1 MLISSSHPEE
11 CRVAVVVDG
20 ELDELDIKTGPK
32 EATVGNI
39 YKGAVTRVEPS
50 LQAVFVNYG
59 SSKNGFLSVND
70 IHPSYF
76 PESFHNS
83 KRRPRIQD
91 VFKKDDHVVVQIVKE
106 ERGTK
111 GAALT
116 TNISLAGRYLVLM
129 PGAELCGVSRK
140 IELETE
146 RRELKEILKQLN
158 PPENMGFIIRT
169 AGLGRTKTELS
180 RDLNY
185 LLRLWKTIEKTM
197 GSEPAPCLLHKEHDL
212 VVRAIR
218 EHFSADITEILVDDK
233 EVYNKTRDFFRQVMP
248 KFEKLVKPYQ
258 EKRPLFNKY
267 QLEEQIER
275 VYSRRIKLKSG
286 GYIIIDP
293 TEAMVTIDVNSGK
306 ATREKEVEDTAFVV
320 NMEAAPEVARQ
331 LRLRDLGGII
341 VIDFIDMMNKKHIQ
355 EVERELRAS
364 LKRDRAKTKVLRMSA
379 LGLLEL
385 SRQRLRSSLGEG
397 EYHDCHL
404 CEGTGRLRAPETSSL
419 YVFRKIKSLLT
430 KGDVKEVRA
439 TVPSLVADYIL
450 NFMRAELFSLESQYG
465 ARIVILGKTNLPDS
479 QIAMESFREDETQP
493 IPSVQIIELVE
504 PVNEDFQPLEE
515 EIPAP
520 EAAVTSVKEKEAK
533 APRRRRRPRK
543 KAKPA
548 EGSDSLPMD
557 TEESLV
563 SPLEQ
568 EVGSISVMES
578 TEVPWEI
585 SEPSPDH
592 DANRRKSAS
601 ANHTKT
607 KVSDVSSGDGSSS
620 SQPEP
625 GSSPDISDGSQLLS
639 AQEISE
645 ESGSSGSQDH
655 EILKKERPHRKA
667 SLQDYL
673 PFS

>member
-1 MLISSSHPEE
+1 MTKKMLINSSHPEE

-39 YKGAVTRVEPS
+39 YKGVITRIEPS

-59 SSKNGFLSVND
+59 SLKNGFLSVND

-76 PESFHNS
+76 PESFHDS
-83 KRRPRIQD
+83 RRRPRIQEI
-91 VFKKDDHVVVQIVKE
+91 FKKDDHVVVQVVKE
-106 ERGTK
+106 ERGNK

-116 TNISLAGRYLVLM
+116 TNVSLAGRYLVLM

-140 IELETE
+140 IEEEAE
-146 RRELKEILKQLN
+146 RKQLKEIIKQLC
-158 PPENMGFIIRT
+158 PPDNMGFIVRT

-185 LLRLWKTIEKTM
+185 LLRLWKTIEKNM
-197 GSEPAPCLLHKEHDL
+197 ASEPAPCLLHKEHDL

-233 EVYNKTRDFFRQVMP
+233 EVFNKTRDFFRQVMP

-275 VYSRRIKLKSG
+275 VYSRKIKLKSG
-286 GYIIIDP
+286 GYIIIES

-320 NMEAAPEVARQ
+320 NMEAAPEIARQ

-355 EVERELRAS
+355 EVEKV
-364 LKRDRAKTKVLRMSA
+364 LKSAMRRDRAKTKVLRMSS

-397 EYHDCHL
+397 EYHDCPL
-404 CEGTGRLRAPETSSL
+404 CEGSGRLRAPETNSL
-419 YVFRKIKSLLT
+419 YVFRRIKAILV
-430 KGDVKEVRA
+430 KGDIREVRA
-439 TVPSLVADYIL
+439 TIPSQVADYIL
-450 NFMRAELFSLESQYG
+450 NFMRAELHTLESQYG
-465 ARIVILGKTNLPDS
+465 ARIVILGKNNLPDS
-479 QIAMESFREDETQP
+479 GITLEYFKEDESQQTAV
-493 IPSVQIIELVE
+493 IPMIELIEPAHRAIE
-504 PVNEDFQPLEE
+504 PVKEE
-515 EIPAP
+515 SPIEELQFVSEP
-520 EAAVTSVKEKEAK
+520 EKEAK
-533 APRRRRRPRK
+533 TPRRRRRPRK
-543 KAKPA
+543 KTKPSENVQELTVGSEEPMSAKMASEADSNSSGDASELEPDSISSSVKT
-548 EGSDSLPMD
+548 GS
-557 TEESLV
+557 ESLV
-563 SPLEQ
+563 QGTADVGGRVIADTIPEEKMSSDSGELET
-568 EVGSISVMES
+568 SL
-578 TEVPWEI
+578 P
-585 SEPSPDH
+585 
-592 DANRRKSAS
+592 
-601 ANHTKT
+601 
-607 KVSDVSSGDGSSS
+607 
-620 SQPEP
+620 
-625 GSSPDISDGSQLLS
+625 
-639 AQEISE
+639 AQDE
-645 ESGSSGSQDH
+645 
-655 EILKKERPHRKA
+655 KERPLLKKSRPRKKA
-667 SLQDYL
+667 TLQDYL

>member
-1 MLISSSHPEE
+1 MTKKMLINSSHPEE

-39 YKGAVTRVEPS
+39 YKGVITRIEPS

-70 IHPSYF
+70 IHSSYF
-76 PESFHNS
+76 PESFHDS
-83 KRRPRIQD
+83 RRRPRIQEI
-91 VFKKDDHVVVQIVKE
+91 FKKDDHVVVQVVKE
-106 ERGTK
+106 ERGNK

-140 IELETE
+140 IEEEAE
-146 RRELKEILKQLN
+146 RKQLKEIIKQLC
-158 PPENMGFIIRT
+158 PPDNMGFIVRT

-185 LLRLWKTIEKTM
+185 LLRLWKTIEKNM
-197 GSEPAPCLLHKEHDL
+197 ASEPAPCLLHKEHDL

-233 EVYNKTRDFFRQVMP
+233 EVFNKTRDFFRQVMP

-275 VYSRRIKLKSG
+275 VYSRKIKLKSG
-286 GYIIIDP
+286 GYIIIES

-320 NMEAAPEVARQ
+320 NMEAAPEIARQ

-355 EVERELRAS
+355 EVEKV
-364 LKRDRAKTKVLRMSA
+364 LKSAMRRDRAKTKVLRMSS

-397 EYHDCHL
+397 EYHDCPL
-404 CEGTGRLRAPETSSL
+404 CEGSGRLRAPETNSL
-419 YVFRKIKSLLT
+419 YVFRKIKAILV
-430 KGDVKEVRA
+430 KGDIREVRA
-439 TVPSLVADYIL
+439 TIPSQVADYIL
-450 NFMRAELFSLESQYG
+450 NFMRAELHTLESQYG
-465 ARIVILGKTNLPDS
+465 ARIVILGKNNLPDS
-479 QIAMESFREDETQP
+479 GITLEYFKEDESQQTAV
-493 IPSVQIIELVE
+493 IPMIELIEPAHEAIELVKEESPIEELQFVSE
-504 PVNEDFQPLEE
+504 P
-515 EIPAP
+515 
-520 EAAVTSVKEKEAK
+520 EKEAK
-533 APRRRRRPRK
+533 TPRRRRRPRK
-543 KAKPA
+543 KTKSSENVEELTAGSEEPMSAKMASEADSNSSGDASELEPDSISSSVKT
-548 EGSDSLPMD
+548 GS
-557 TEESLV
+557 ESLV
-563 SPLEQ
+563 QGNADVGGRVIADTVLE
-568 EVGSISVMES
+568 EKMSSDS
-578 TEVPWEI
+578 
-585 SEPSPDH
+585 SELETSLP
-592 DANRRKSAS
+592 
-601 ANHTKT
+601 
-607 KVSDVSSGDGSSS
+607 
-620 SQPEP
+620 
-625 GSSPDISDGSQLLS
+625 
-639 AQEISE
+639 AQDE
-645 ESGSSGSQDH
+645 
-655 EILKKERPHRKA
+655 KERPLLKKSRPRKKA
-667 SLQDYL
+667 TLQDYL